1 MPLLKHEKLQ
11 NYDPVCFSA
20 ELLELPFFEVCFTD
34 DVNVKL
40 DLFNQLFLNTLN
52 KHAPIKHIK
61 IRGKSHPFIDDE
73 IKQLIKLRDRKLNI
87 FKQSRHIGD
96 WKDYN

>member
-1 MPLLKHEKLQ
+1 MALLNTRSYK

-20 ELLELPFFEVCFTD
+20 ELLELPFFEVYFTD

-40 DLFNQLFLNTLN
+40 DLSNQLFLNTLN

-61 IRGKSHPFIDDE
+61 IRGE
-73 IKQLIKLRDRKLNI
+73 IPSVYR
-87 FKQSRHIGD
+87 
-96 WKDYN
+96 